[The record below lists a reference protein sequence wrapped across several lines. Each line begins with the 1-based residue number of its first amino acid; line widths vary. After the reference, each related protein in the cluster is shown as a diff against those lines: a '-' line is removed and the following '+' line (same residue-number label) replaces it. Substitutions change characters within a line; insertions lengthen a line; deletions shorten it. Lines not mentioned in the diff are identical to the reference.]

1 MHKCLYTT
9 PGAKDIPNQQ
19 YKFFFRTFHNDMPQ
33 EQIQWWAMSAV
44 FNRSIKMKSILDLRH
59 IENFVPLHQ
68 VVTLKGTR
76 KIKKLSPIIANLI
89 FIHTDKETIK
99 SLKGEF
105 EYLQYL
111 TNKDG
116 EKRTP
121 IIVPERQMTDFI
133 TVAGSQE
140 EKLIYLD
147 SAELNLQQGCKVRI
161 TSGTFAGVEGQFMKV
176 KGARD
181 RRVVVAI
188 DGVAAVATT
197 SIPPQFIEPIE

>member
-1 MHKCLYTT
+1 MSQ
-9 PGAKDIPNQQ
+9 G
-19 YKFFFRTFHNDMPQ
+19 
-33 EQIQWWAMSAV
+33 QIQWWAMSAV

-76 KIKKLSPIIANLI
+76 KIKKTVPVIANLI
-89 FIHTDKETIK
+89 FIHSDAETIK
-99 SLKGEF
+99 TLKGEF

-116 EKRTP
+116 EKRIP

-147 SAELNLQQGCKVRI
+147 CSELNLRQGSRVRI

-181 RRVVVAI
+181 RRVVVSI

-197 SIPPQFIEPIE
+197 SILPQFIEPIE

>member
-1 MHKCLYTT
+1 MSQTQK
-9 PGAKDIPNQQ
+9 
-19 YKFFFRTFHNDMPQ
+19 
-33 EQIQWWAMSAV
+33 QWWAMSAV
-44 FNRSIKMKSILDLRH
+44 YNRSIKMKSILDLRH

-68 VVTLKGTR
+68 VVTLKGTK
-76 KIKKLSPIIANLI
+76 KIKKSVPVIANLI
-89 FIHTDKETIK
+89 FIHTDSDTVK

-116 EKRTP
+116 EKRSP
-121 IIVPERQMTDFI
+121 IIVPEQQMTDFI

-147 SAELNLQQGCKVRI
+147 NSEINLNQGCKVRI
-161 TSGTFAGVEGQFMKV
+161 TAGAFAGVEGRFMKV

-188 DGVAAVATT
+188 DGVTAVATT
-197 SIPPQFIEPIE
+197 SILPQFIETIE